1 MKSFADWTDE
11 IKALNNPAPT
21 ALEVGTA
28 IHTEVARVGSV
39 DITAWLEKEK
49 AAGRDPFNAISFEP
63 YPIIEFKPE
72 NTVHWGVDTGRI
84 GGDKTVVAHRI
95 QGKAADVVLIDEVSR
110 VDPEKLENLRKQY
123 LGDWGPYDKD
133 EAEKAVGSLH
143 AHNSRG
149 PARHHDYRVGQSVG
163 QLMACLHPDHS
174 LVVEKLRGRSA
185 RHPRTSI
192 RVMDGR
198 GTFVHEVIVE

>member
-1 MKSFADWTDE
+1 MKSFADWTSE
-11 IKALNNPAPT
+11 IAAANNPAPT

-28 IHTEVARVGSV
+28 IHTEAEG
-39 DITAWLEKEK
+39 T
-49 AAGRDPFNAISFEP
+49 ISFEP
-63 YPIIEFKPE
+63 YPIIEFKPVG
-72 NTVHWGVDTGRI
+72 TVHWGTDTGRV
-84 GGDKTVVAHRI
+84 GDYKTVVTQRI
-95 QGKAADVVLIDEVSR
+95 QGKITDVMLIDEVAR
-110 VDPEKLENLRKQY
+110 IDPEKLETLRKQY

-143 AHNSRG
+143 VHNSRG

-174 LVVEKLRGRSA
+174 LVVEKLRGRNP

-198 GTFVHEVIVE
+198 GTFLHEVIVE

>member
-1 MKSFADWTDE
+1 MKSFADWTSE
-11 IKALNNPAPT
+11 IAAANNPAPT
-21 ALEVGTA
+21 ALEVGEA
-28 IHTEVARVGSV
+28 IHAEAEGT
-39 DITAWLEKEK
+39 
-49 AAGRDPFNAISFEP
+49 ISFEP

-84 GGDKTVVAHRI
+84 GGDKTAAACR
-95 QGKAADVVLIDEVSR
+95 QMGKTATVMLIDEAAR
-110 VDPEKLENLRKQY
+110 IDPEKLENLRKQY

-198 GTFVHEVIVE
+198 GTFLHEVIVE

>member
-49 AAGRDPFNAISFEP
+49 AAGRDPFNDPRSIMATEWMRGAQWDPAELASDR
-63 YPIIEFKPE
+63 
-72 NTVHWGVDTGRI
+72 TVMS
-84 GGDKTVVAHRI
+84 HRI
-95 QGKAADVVLIDEVSR
+95 RGKAADVVLIDEVSR

-123 LGDWGPYDKD
+123 LGDWRN
-133 EAEKAVGSLH
+133 EHSMESIGSLH

-198 GTFVHEVIVE
+198 GTFLHEVVVE

>member
-11 IKALNNPAPT
+11 IKALNNRAPT

-72 NTVHWGVDTGRI
+72 NTVHWGVDTGRL

-95 QGKAADVVLIDEVSR
+95 QGKAADVVLVDEASR

-123 LGDWGPYDKD
+123 LGDWRN
-133 EAEKAVGSLH
+133 EHSMESIGSLH

-149 PARHHDYRVGQSVG
+149 SPRLHDYRVGQSVG

-174 LVVEKLRGRSA
+174 LVVEKLRGRSP

-198 GTFVHEVIVE
+198 GTFLHEVVVE